1 MKIKLSVFKNCN
13 KIIWHGVGKTKRLS
27 SASVIWEEVLLGIC
41 MKIKPSGLLKAK
53 QKIDW
58 GFTTSKYIVYLNSSF

>member
-1 MKIKLSVFKNCN
+1 MKIKLSGLFKTKQKLYTKNCN

-53 QKIDW
+53 QKID
-58 GFTTSKYIVYLNSSF
+58 TEL